1 MWENPRPPVPA
12 FRGRPGEFFPPR
24 GPHGFRPRL
33 RGRGDRGH
41 PPFPFRGAPR
51 GPLPRF
57 AGRGGSPFGTFPE
70 DEHRRNME
78 FCEGELNQSIPRREM
93 PPINY
98 RPREMSD
105 PDYLAHSG
113 PDMDYREREAARLDQ
128 RERGI
133 PDVDYREA
141 DHSAVYRER
150 FSPATQLREQE
161 ALEFRERLAVALEI
175 REREM
180 EREAAATLQYE
191 QRLAAMLELRK
202 REAADILLRERE
214 SRELLLRERDAGE
227 LLLRERE
234 AAAIQL
240 REREAALLALRE
252 REVASIDYRERG
264 IHGFYRDHVDM
275 DLRAREL
282 DVFKFRETER
292 GMGYRERDQT
302 DFDNRER
309 MIVDY
314 SESESASLNY
324 RDKERENTD
333 YSDPKAP
340 YFNYQDRGTLIV
352 DYNNEET
359 TGLEY
364 STQDTSAT
372 CSTERES
379 RAVEFIQK
387 NLDDISSSEQKIDG
401 SKDENVEPTHT
412 DVEKAYVSYREGETK
427 TSDICQGKSIGFR
440 NREQNITGLDY
451 HEKVD
456 SDYREKEPD
465 SDYREKEPDSDYRE
479 KNTDY
484 RKRKQTDSDYRER
497 RGTDADY
504 RGKEIADSDKKERKS
519 STAVEQMKS
528 PSLNYIKPSDTL
540 EEKNQLGFVDYRA
553 STAKQDQ
560 GIHFLLSA
568 EYSESKGSTSEIVG
582 SAGEQQIPGLD
593 YLDNSDADY
602 RAKESEDSDYRDAKN
617 KRQRVDTDYRERKS
631 SDADYREKEN
641 ADYKKSEIAGNKETN
656 SDSQIKSL
664 SVQFVKPLTP
674 GSEAKKT
681 VSVFA
686 AYREGVAA
694 AKVKCATGMPPTS
707 VPLNTTDHSDKVTSH
722 LAKASYP
729 VSKPGGS
736 SQHSSCPQSLDMDF
750 RDRINTKNMEANNKL
765 KNGMAGPSKAESSSV
780 VLGSSD
786 QDLRKKENIVQ
797 DSKGGISDRVVKTG
811 YVQKDEDLRAG
822 ESATPAELLRHG
834 SLLFDFLQLAAQEL
848 KGKQATDI
856 DAGGNE
862 KRTIFTKHTGDPD
875 RKAQVIQGTTSG
887 KPTIVPNSQAAMEF
901 LGSEDTDYRNMDYKD
916 TDLRGGYSL
925 EKRSLERTFREDLQQ
940 GSKDKD
946 YRRSSLPE
954 GATRIIWLENLPMG
968 ASREEILN
976 ALSTVNKLPSHGVN
990 LIGYIPGGH
999 SSAQVL
1005 LPCCHLVTGPLST
1018 NLRGYSLGSVCVEFS
1033 LVEEAVGCM
1042 EACKGFLLFRGKKV
1056 SLKYIP
1062 NSEKWSCQQ
1071 CKVVNVLSKERCWQ
1085 CSALRSGSDHLPDR
1099 DLTKDS
1105 KNASSSKLQRG
1116 RKRKSK
1122 QRATSSSPDK
1132 WKEKTPPSERS
1143 PMAIR
1148 RQTKEGKLKAEAES
1162 TTIIMKGISLS
1173 SRPDS
1178 VVKALKPYLQLSPS
1192 NVRIIKNR
1200 KHDHGGGTFGFID
1213 LKSHKE
1219 AVRLI
1224 VLIREL
1230 KPPLTVDGKPVTV
1243 SLAVGQRRTDPLK
1256 NEQGKFNKANKKNLS
1271 GQAKRRQRR
1280 AMSHTVA
1287 DSRAD
1292 SDGPSYIYDAESGL
1306 YIDPLTNTYYDPTSP
1321 RVNPKAEG
1329 ETPRRE
1335 EGQRETSETRE
1346 QRRAHGRYRS
1356 PSPQRR
1362 KRDEYSWRSGSEEK
1376 ESVPRTRRGFREEED
1391 KPRVDEPFKKP
1402 LPPSIAKKEPP
1413 ASEPKVNPLIGLI
1426 GEYGGDS
1433 EEEDDEQLPL
1443 LRKKTPPQPPTQ
1455 PPPPAPVSQSKPSSA
1470 PPSTSIN
1477 SVQEKLTDWTKIACL
1492 LCRRQFPN
1500 KEALI
1505 KHQQLSD
1512 LHKQNLAIHQ
1522 KIRQSEKELAYLQQK
1537 EREENHSI
1545 QRRLQQAKKELEEL
1559 EREEEGS
1566 RQDKSGHH
1574 KLNESP
1580 PEKKRQKYSSRFL

>member
-1 MWENPRPPVPA
+1 
-12 FRGRPGEFFPPR
+12 
-24 GPHGFRPRL
+24 
-33 RGRGDRGH
+33 
-41 PPFPFRGAPR
+41 
-51 GPLPRF
+51 
-57 AGRGGSPFGTFPE
+57 
-70 DEHRRNME
+70 
-78 FCEGELNQSIPRREM
+78 REM

-150 FSPATQLREQE
+150 FSPATQLR
-161 ALEFRERLAVALEI
+161 
-175 REREM
+175 
-180 EREAAATLQYE
+180 
-191 QRLAAMLELRK
+191 K

-252 REVASIDYRERG
+252 RE
-264 IHGFYRDHVDM
+264 
-275 DLRAREL
+275 
-282 DVFKFRETER
+282 
-292 GMGYRERDQT
+292 
-302 DFDNRER
+302 
-309 MIVDY
+309 
-314 SESESASLNY
+314 
-324 RDKERENTD
+324 
-333 YSDPKAP
+333 
-340 YFNYQDRGTLIV
+340 
-352 DYNNEET
+352 
-359 TGLEY
+359 
-364 STQDTSAT
+364 
-372 CSTERES
+372 
-379 RAVEFIQK
+379 
-387 NLDDISSSEQKIDG
+387 
-401 SKDENVEPTHT
+401 
-412 DVEKAYVSYREGETK
+412 
-427 TSDICQGKSIGFR
+427 GKSIGFR

-451 HEKVD
+451 HEK
-456 SDYREKEPD
+456 
-465 SDYREKEPDSDYRE
+465 KEPDSDYRE

-504 RGKEIADSDKKERKS
+504 RGKEIADSDKK
-519 STAVEQMKS
+519 MKS

-582 SAGEQQIPGLD
+582 SAGEQQIP
-593 YLDNSDADY
+593 
-602 RAKESEDSDYRDAKN
+602 
-617 KRQRVDTDYRERKS
+617 
-631 SDADYREKEN
+631 DADYREKEN

-656 SDSQIKSL
+656 SDSQIK
-664 SVQFVKPLTP
+664 
-674 GSEAKKT
+674 
-681 VSVFA
+681 
-686 AYREGVAA
+686 
-694 AKVKCATGMPPTS
+694 
-707 VPLNTTDHSDKVTSH
+707 
-722 LAKASYP
+722 KA
-729 VSKPGGS
+729 
-736 SQHSSCPQSLDMDF
+736 
-750 RDRINTKNMEANNKL
+750 
-765 KNGMAGPSKAESSSV
+765 
-780 VLGSSD
+780 
-786 QDLRKKENIVQ
+786 
-797 DSKGGISDRVVKTG
+797 
-811 YVQKDEDLRAG
+811 
-822 ESATPAELLRHG
+822 
-834 SLLFDFLQLAAQEL
+834 
-848 KGKQATDI
+848 
-856 DAGGNE
+856 
-862 KRTIFTKHTGDPD
+862 
-875 RKAQVIQGTTSG
+875 
-887 KPTIVPNSQAAMEF
+887 QAAMEF

-976 ALSTVNKLPSHGVN
+976 ALNTVNKLPSHGVN
-990 LIGYIPGGH
+990 LIGYIP
-999 SSAQVL
+999 
-1005 LPCCHLVTGPLST
+1005 
-1018 NLRGYSLGSVCVEFS
+1018 GYSLGSVCVEFS

-1071 CKVVNVLSKERCWQ
+1071 CKVVNVLSKFSSWSFSPSPSSVYYRDQ
-1085 CSALRSGSDHLPDR
+1085 SAFLKGSQRSDHLPDR

-1243 SLAVGQRRTDPLK
+1243 SLAVGQRRCHNSLIMHMTDPLK

-1271 GQAKRRQRR
+1271 GQENSDIQTTEFSQNKN
-1280 AMSHTVA
+1280 
-1287 DSRAD
+1287 

-1321 RVNPKAEG
+1321 IVEVYFPK
-1329 ETPRRE
+1329 E

-1356 PSPQRR
+1356 PSPR

-1443 LRKKTPPQPPTQ
+1443 

-1537 EREENHSI
+1537 EREAKYRDRAAE
-1545 QRRLQQAKKELEEL
+1545 RREKYGIPEPPEPKRKRFDPTVVNYEQPTKDGIDNSNIGNKMLQAMGWK
-1559 EREEEGS
+1559 EGS
-1566 RQDKSGHH
+1566 GLGRKSQGITAPIQAQVRMRGAGLGA
-1574 KLNESP
+1574 KG
-1580 PEKKRQKYSSRFL
+1580 SSYGVNTSDSYKDAVRKAMFARFSEME